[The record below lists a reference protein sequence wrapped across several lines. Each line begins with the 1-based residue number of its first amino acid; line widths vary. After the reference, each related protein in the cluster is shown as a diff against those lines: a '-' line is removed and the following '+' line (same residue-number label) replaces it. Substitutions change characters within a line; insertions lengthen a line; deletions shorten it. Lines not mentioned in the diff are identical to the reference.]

1 MANYI
6 AWQSASSS
14 ILPSRLRHSLLAS
27 LGSLLRSARASH
39 GGTQAELAKKAGLS
53 PRFLADLEAGRANV
67 SLIKLAQ
74 VAAALDLSLGQLV
87 GDAERDARG
96 EAPVALTRTIALVGL
111 RGAGKSTVGKAAA
124 AALGVQFVELDRVVE
139 ERAALSLQ
147 NLFEIHGDEYFRS
160 VESDALDDVL
170 ARNEPCVVATGG
182 SLVMH
187 DKTWSRLLAR
197 TTTVWL
203 RATPAEHYARVQAQG
218 DLRPMSGRP
227 HAMTEL
233 RRLLGARE
241 PRYKRAHF
249 TIDTSHHTVA
259 ESVDR
264 VVQIAARASR
274 ATS

>member
-1 MANYI
+1 V
-6 AWQSASSS
+6 
-14 ILPSRLRHSLLAS
+14 
-27 LGSLLRSARASH
+27 
-39 GGTQAELAKKAGLS
+39 TQADLAKKAALS

-67 SLIKLAQ
+67 SLLKLAH
-74 VAAALDLSLGQLV
+74 VAAALELSLGQVV
-87 GDAERDARG
+87 GDAERASRG
-96 EAPVALTRTIALVGL
+96 EQQIVLTRHIALVGL
-111 RGAGKSTVGKAAA
+111 RGAGKSTVGRAAA
-124 AALGVQFVELDRVVE
+124 AALGVPFVELDRVVE
-139 ERAALSLQ
+139 EHAALSLQ
-147 NLFEIHGDEYFRS
+147 NLFEIHGDEYFRT

-233 RRLLGARE
+233 RRLLSARE

-259 ESVDR
+259 ESVER
-264 VVQIAARASR
+264 VVHIAARASR
-274 ATS
+274 DAAT

>member
-1 MANYI
+1 V
-6 AWQSASSS
+6 
-14 ILPSRLRHSLLAS
+14 RHTLLSS
-27 LGSLLRSARASH
+27 LGTLLRSSRTNL
-39 GGTQAELAKKAGLS
+39 GVTQAELAKKAALS

-87 GDAERDARG
+87 ADAERGTRG
-96 EAPVALTRTIALVGL
+96 EAAITLTRPLALVGL
-111 RGAGKSTVGKAAA
+111 RGAGKSTLGKAAA
-124 AALGVQFVELDRVVE
+124 SLLRVRFVELDRVVE

-160 VESDALDDVL
+160 VESDALDQVL
-170 ARNEPCVVATGG
+170 AANEPCVVATGG

-233 RRLLGARE
+233 RRLLAARE

-259 ESVDR
+259 ESVER
-264 VVQIAARASR
+264 LVQIAARASR
-274 ATS
+274 NANASS